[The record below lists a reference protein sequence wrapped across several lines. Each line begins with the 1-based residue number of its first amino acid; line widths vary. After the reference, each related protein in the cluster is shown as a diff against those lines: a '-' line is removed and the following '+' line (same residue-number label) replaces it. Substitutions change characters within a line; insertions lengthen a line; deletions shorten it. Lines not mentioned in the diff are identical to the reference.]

1 MDRKTFAIVM
11 TLVVAGPGSA
21 WAQDTA
27 AIKKALNRVP
37 PGETISVLDTTGRS
51 HTGRLSS
58 STDTSITLDGSRN
71 VATDH
76 IARITVKDS
85 TRNGTTIGALIGGGA
100 GVVGAIALGA
110 LCANEG
116 GNCAA
121 ANVLLIGL
129 GVGAGAGIGWLGDSL
144 TQHEIY
150 RAGGTARRFSPEV
163 RMRVSGL
170 NRSGGLPGFGLS
182 GSMTSGSGLGVEVN
196 ADRTLGGSDGLGGGV
211 SLDGRALY
219 AFGRRRIQPF
229 VSGGIG
235 FNQHEE
241 IVTYS
246 VPPSAFVPNGAT
258 YSNRQTLEAVAPVFG
273 GGIRLQPA
281 RHLVI
286 RPEVSWFL
294 ETAPNSANR
303 TAVARVGV
311 SVGAAW

>member
-1 MDRKTFAIVM
+1 M

-27 AIKKALNRVP
+27 AIKKALSRVA
-37 PGETISVLDTTGRS
+37 PGETISLRDTSGRS
-51 HTGRLSS
+51 ETGRLSG

-71 VATDH
+71 VAANRVT
-76 IARITVKDS
+76 RITVKDS
-85 TRNGTTIGALIGGGA
+85 TRNGTVIGALIGGGA
-100 GVVGAIALGA
+100 GVAGAIALGA

-121 ANVLLIGL
+121 ANLMLIGL

-163 RMRVSGL
+163 RMRVAGQ
-170 NRSGGLPGFGLS
+170 NRSGALPGFGLS
-182 GSMTSGSGLGVEVN
+182 GSVTSESGLGVEVN
-196 ADRTLGGSDGLGGGV
+196 ADRTLDGSDGLGGGV

-219 AFGRRRIQPF
+219 AFGPSRVQPYVSVGVGFIQ
-229 VSGGIG
+229 
-235 FNQHEE
+235 HAAM
-241 IVTYS
+241 VTYS
-246 VPPSAFVPNGAT
+246 VPPSPFVPNGAT

-303 TAVARVGV
+303 TAVARAGV
-311 SVGAAW
+311 SIGAAW